1 MPRVQVQYQGR
12 GEQPQAVMADMIQP
26 VKARYDPN
34 GSGAFQ
40 LAKALGALNTE
51 ALGQQASNIA
61 AAKAIE
67 DRKAA
72 EEYAN
77 KIGVEELARQVKEGR
92 LLPSQSP
99 TFAAALQHIYG
110 ENALA
115 AKERETLSKMQTGEL
130 QFSSPEEVDKY
141 LTQHRNETLTGASK
155 YTIAGYDKGY
165 GTFREKVFNANTQ
178 IVNQKAVDR
187 GIQEASDNLG
197 NVLLQVT
204 QPGFKGD
211 PAQEL
216 VNRYQL
222 LRKTSLLRD
231 DAAKEA
237 LGGLITSIASSGNK
251 DLAESVLNKRLDN
264 GVSVRA
270 VLGDT
275 KVASLLLHADQQNDK
290 AQRQRVDVEMRPFI
304 EKADKGELDPKELEA
319 WAAKNEKYV
328 TTSTLHSITSLNRAA
343 QDRAEKALEKARL
356 EAHAADSVA
365 NATQAVH
372 AAVASGTFA
381 FLPQQKIVTPTG
393 EVKDLDMKKAAQAKI
408 QDDVARN
415 KMSPEQATQYWATNN
430 VENPEWQ
437 KEIQAGASN
446 VASVGWTYDGK
457 NIGQLNPQGQKA
469 IETFMRINT
478 THPGYAAKLVGSEK
492 DYKMLSDIQFL
503 VERGGLPNVS
513 DAASLVNQA
522 NRTGIEKG
530 DYKALAKK
538 LDDSVDEVVNPGFWA
553 KRKAWFNGLFGN
565 DQTNLTAVRSDIRR
579 RAELLVMSGQ
589 VPDAAAAVKATT
601 EYLANPAVTATI
613 NNTVYFR
620 KDLPAVPKG
629 EDPGHW
635 MERFIKEVPGQ
646 TAKDQKRSGDVRLEP
661 NQYGGF
667 TAWVGGVPLTDEH
680 GTVTTYTK
688 EQVSQWIDGAYR
700 TDMHRAADERNFKM
714 FQERVLKE
722 EDKRLVGV
730 PREAYPILKSI
741 GSREAYDFF
750 LKNGLANK
758 PLSELR
764 KAYDQWKPPA
774 PKWEPFKN

>member
-1 MPRVQVQYQGR
+1 
-12 GEQPQAVMADMIQP
+12 MADMIQP
-26 VKARYDPN
+26 VRARYDPN

-51 ALGQQASNIA
+51 GLAQNAAGIA
-61 AAKAIE
+61 AAQAAE

-72 EEYAN
+72 ETYAN
-77 KIGVEELARQVKEGR
+77 SMTVDELGKRIKDGSM
-92 LLPSQSP
+92 LPSQSP
-99 TFAAALQHIYG
+99 TFIAALQHIHG
-110 ENALA
+110 ENAQNTF
-115 AKERETLSKMQTGEL
+115 ERDTLSKLQTGEL
-130 QFSSPEEVDKY
+130 KFGSQEELDKY
-141 LTQHRNETLTGASK
+141 LTEHRNETLSGASK

-165 GTFREKVFNANTQ
+165 GSFREKVFNANTQ
-178 IVNQKAVDR
+178 LINQQAVDQ

-251 DLAESVLNKRLDN
+251 DLAESVLNKQLDN

-275 KVASLLLHADQQNDK
+275 KVATLLLHADQQNDK

-304 EKADKGELDPKELEA
+304 DKADKGELDAKELEA

-328 TTSTLHSITSLNRAA
+328 TTSTLHSITNLNRAA
-343 QDRAEKALEKARL
+343 QERAQRALDKARM
-356 EAHAADSVA
+356 EAAAETSVA

-372 AAVASGTFA
+372 ASVAAGAFA

-393 EVKDLDMKKAAQAKI
+393 EVKDLDMKKVAQAKI
-408 QDDVARN
+408 TDDVARS
-415 KMSPEQATQYWATNN
+415 KMSVEQATQYWATNN

-437 KEIQAGASN
+437 REIQAGASN
-446 VASVGWTYDGK
+446 IASVGWTYDGK

-469 IETFMRINT
+469 IETFMRINA
-478 THPGYAAKLVGSEK
+478 THPAYAAKLVGSEK

-503 VERGGLPNVS
+503 MERGGFPNVS

-530 DYKALAKK
+530 DYHTISKK
-538 LDDSVDEVVNPGFWA
+538 IDDAVDEVVNPGFWS
-553 KRKAWFNGLFGN
+553 KRVSWFNGLFGN

-601 EYLANPAVTATI
+601 EYLANPAVTTNV
-613 NNTVYFR
+613 NNTLYFN

-629 EDPGHW
+629 EEPKHW

-646 TAKDQKRSGDVRLEP
+646 LAKNDKRFGDVRLEP

-667 TAWVGGVPLTDEH
+667 TAWIGGVPLTDKDH
-680 GTVTTYTK
+680 NVVTYTK
-688 EQVSQWIDGAYR
+688 DQVSQWIDGSYKA
-700 TDMHRAADERNFKM
+700 DMHKAADEHNFKA
-714 FQERVLKE
+714 FQDRIVKEQSKRVVAGEYNVLKT
-722 EDKRLVGV
+722 
-730 PREAYPILKSI
+730 Y
-741 GSREAYDFF
+741 GSREAYDFY

-758 PLSELR
+758 PLSELK